1 MITAV
6 RKKVKVKADGQI
18 EIRSPEFV
26 PGAIAEV
33 IVLFEKPSD
42 VQNRVKKIME
52 MKALIKSTQELPQ
65 AQTLTDDDILAE
77 IAAYRVEKG

>member
-6 RKKVKVKADGQI
+6 RKMVKVKADGQI

-42 VQNRVKKIME
+42 VQNRAKKIME
-52 MKALIKSTQELPQ
+52 MESLFKSTQELPQ
-65 AQTLTDDDILAE
+65 AQSLTDEEILAE
-77 IAAYRVEKG
+77 IAAYKKS